1 MDIQLKELIETIKKE
16 GIDSADSKAAEI
28 VLEAEK
34 RGKSIIGKAEEEAA
48 RLLAETKREIARN
61 EQSSREAIAQA
72 GRDLILGL
80 QKRITALFDGLV
92 KTEAGQALRGGGLEN
107 AVAGLIKAW
116 AEKGSPQLAV
126 LLPEEE
132 LRKIES
138 SLLAKLGDE
147 LKKGVILK
155 PVPQIDA
162 GFRIAERDGSA
173 YYDFTAEGVAEI
185 LAEYLNPKLAEIM
198 KSLSNKGA

>member
-28 VLEAEK
+28 VTEAE
-34 RGKSIIGKAEEEAA
+34 RQGKSIIGKAEEDAA
-48 RLLAETKREIARN
+48 RLLADAKREIARN

-80 QKRITALFDGLV
+80 QKRITALFDGV
-92 KTEAGQALRGGGLEN
+92 IKAEAAEALRGNGLEESL
-107 AVAGLIKAW
+107 AGLIKAW
-116 AEKGSPQLAV
+116 AEKGSTQVTV
-126 LLPEEE
+126 LLPEQE
-132 LRKIES
+132 LKKIES
-138 SLLAKLGDE
+138 SLLAKLGNE
-147 LKKGVILK
+147 LKKGVVLK

-198 KSLSNKGA
+198 KSLSGKGA

>member
-34 RGKSIIGKAEEEAA
+34 RGKSIIEKAEEEAA

-92 KTEAGQALRGGGLEN
+92 KTEAGTALRGAGLEN
-107 AVAGLIKAW
+107 AVVGLIKAW
-116 AEKGSPQLAV
+116 AEKGSTQLAA

-147 LKKGVILK
+147 LKKGVVLK
-155 PVPQIDA
+155 PIPQIDA